1 MIVLKIASGLRV
13 FCDSLSQFCFK
24 PCSGLHVA
32 FICLYLPCQPR
43 ETFLIERIIET
54 KEGNEDEMF
63 PDGWDERSI
72 SAENENIWKNIPGEK
87 LPKFVGKKWKHSIGR
102 FQ

>member
-1 MIVLKIASGLRV
+1 M
-13 FCDSLSQFCFK
+13 
-24 PCSGLHVA
+24 A

-63 PDGWDERSI
+63 PDRWKERSI
-72 SAENENIWKNIPGEK
+72 CEENENIWKRIPGEK
-87 LPKFVGKKWKHSIGR
+87 LPKFVGEMETFYWQASMTGNNCGLGGNDCV
-102 FQ
+102 